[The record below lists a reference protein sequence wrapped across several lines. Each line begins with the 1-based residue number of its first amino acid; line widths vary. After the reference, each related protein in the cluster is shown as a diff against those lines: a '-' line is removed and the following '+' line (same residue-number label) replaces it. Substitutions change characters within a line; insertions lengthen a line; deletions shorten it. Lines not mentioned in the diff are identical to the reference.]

1 MTRLIF
7 IRHAATDA
15 VGRRIAG
22 RSAVPLNDV
31 GRAQAD
37 RLAHRLV
44 AEAIDVVYTSPE
56 ERARDTARPL
66 AAARGLEAIAAP
78 ELDEIDYGDWT
89 GRNFGDLAA
98 LPEWLAFNTMR
109 SVTRIPNGELII
121 EVQQRVVGFID
132 RVRSGRLGESLALVS
147 HAEPIRA
154 ALAYYLGVPI
164 DLALRY
170 DVDPAS
176 VSIIE
181 LGSGGPRVRSLNL
194 TEAILG

>member
-22 RSAVPLNDV
+22 RSAVPLNDL
-31 GRAQAD
+31 GRAQAE
-37 RLAHRLV
+37 RLAERLG
-44 AEAIDVVYTSPE
+44 AETIDAIYTSPE
-56 ERARDTARPL
+56 QRARDTARPL
-66 AAARGLEAIAAP
+66 AAARGLEAIAAQ

-89 GRNFGDLAA
+89 GRSFDELAA
-98 LPEWLAFNTMR
+98 LPDWGAFNATR
-109 SVTRIPNGELII
+109 SVTRIPNGELIV
-121 EVQQRVVGFID
+121 EVQQRVVAFID
-132 RVRSGRLGESLALVS
+132 RVRHDSESLVLVS

-176 VSIIE
+176 LSVIE
-181 LGSGGPRVRSLNL
+181 LGGGGPKVRSINS

>member
-22 RSAVPLNDV
+22 RSSVPLNDV
-31 GRAQAD
+31 GRSQAE
-37 RLAHRLV
+37 RLARRLT
-44 AEAIDVVYTSPE
+44 AETLDAVYTSPE
-56 ERARDTARPL
+56 ERAVATARPL
-66 AAARGLEAIAAP
+66 AVARGLQAIAAR

-89 GRNFGDLAA
+89 GRSFDELATLA
-98 LPEWLAFNTMR
+98 EWRDFNAMR

-132 RVRSGRLGESLALVS
+132 RVRRDAESFALVS

-170 DVDPAS
+170 DIDPAS
-176 VSIIE
+176 ITVVE
-181 LGSGGPRVRSLNL
+181 LGGGGPKVRSINS